1 MAVKSVREIDISG
14 KKVFCRVDFNVPL
27 DSSGSVRDDT
37 RIKRASGAIRYSMD
51 QGARL
56 ILASHLGR
64 PGGER
69 NTSLSLAP
77 VAKRL
82 SEIVQTEVAFSQDCI
97 GPDAE
102 SIVNGL
108 DAGQVCLLENL
119 RFHKG
124 EKDND
129 PEFAGALASLA
140 EVYVNEAFGTAHRA
154 HASTVGVPERLG
166 VKAAGLLL
174 TEELE
179 NLEKAFKDPERPMIA
194 LFGGAK
200 VSDKIGVLEN
210 LLDEID
216 IILIGGGM
224 ANTFLKASG
233 VEVGKSKV
241 EEDKLDI
248 AKTILDR
255 ARAGDNELLLPVDL
269 ITAKSI
275 EEPGPTS
282 MVDIGSIPEDE
293 MALDI
298 GTRTVEIFKDRINK
312 AKTLIWNG
320 PMGVFEN
327 DRFKMGTRTIARA
340 VGWADAFTV
349 VGGGDTVRAVEDAS
363 MTHKIN
369 YISTGGGAFLE
380 FMEGKTLPGV
390 AALEQ

>member
-129 PEFAGALASLA
+129 PEFADALASLA